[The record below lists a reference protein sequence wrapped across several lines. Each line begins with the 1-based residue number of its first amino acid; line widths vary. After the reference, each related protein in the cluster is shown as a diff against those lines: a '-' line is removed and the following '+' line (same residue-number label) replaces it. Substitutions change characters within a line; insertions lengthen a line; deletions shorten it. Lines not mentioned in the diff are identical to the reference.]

1 MIEKTPQINLLPK
14 ELKEEKRQRQFIAQL
29 FSFCLSLLFIFI
41 LWIVGIEA
49 ANQILAINLKTSES
63 QIQQEGKELERMK
76 TLEEKA
82 KLLNETLKVVDDLTK
97 QQVAWSQIIK
107 DFSASVPASVQIN
120 NLSLNSKKSP
130 NFSLSGK
137 AASFRDILEF
147 KEKLEASPNFKD
159 IIFTSSNK
167 VEGQGQS
174 GYSFNLTFNL
184 EGKK

>member
-1 MIEKTPQINLLPK
+1 MIEKSPQINLLPK
-14 ELKEEKRQRQFIAQL
+14 ELKEEKRQRKFVAQL

-41 LWIVGIEA
+41 LWIAGLEA

-63 QIQQEGKELERMK
+63 QIQQERKELEQMK

-107 DFSASVPASVQIN
+107 DFSASVPASVQVN
-120 NLSLNSKKSP
+120 NLSLNSKNSP

-159 IIFTSSNK
+159 VVFTSSNK
-167 VEGQGQS
+167 AEGQGQS
-174 GYSFNLTFNL
+174 GYGFNLTFNL
-184 EGKK
+184 ESKK